1 MSFKVPKDIEN
12 SLKKKY
18 PHVNIPEIVNDIFS
32 MIVEKTFKHSSCSIR
47 ELGKFVAFQTYS
59 GKLQKYTG
67 RFKFQTA
74 NSLNSKI
81 KKDNYLIENL
91 PLKARNIYNEENEK
105 VCQNFQDQKKANTE
119 TVRKSS
125 KIEKDGTQ
133 KSLVKDEINE
143 LLNED

>member
-1 MSFKVPKDIEN
+1 MFKVPKDIEN

-18 PHVNIPEIVNDIFS
+18 PHVNIPEIVNEIFS
-32 MIVEKTFKHSSCSIR
+32 MIIEKTFKHSSCSIR
-47 ELGKFVAFQTYS
+47 ELGKFIAFQTYS
-59 GKLQKYTG
+59 GKLKRHTG

-74 NSLNSKI
+74 NSLSSKI

-91 PLKARNIYNEENEK
+91 PLKARNIYDENNEK
-105 VCQNFQDQKKANTE
+105 ICQNFQDQKKANTE

-125 KIEKDGTQ
+125 KIEREETQ
-133 KSLVKDEINE
+133 RTLVKDEISE